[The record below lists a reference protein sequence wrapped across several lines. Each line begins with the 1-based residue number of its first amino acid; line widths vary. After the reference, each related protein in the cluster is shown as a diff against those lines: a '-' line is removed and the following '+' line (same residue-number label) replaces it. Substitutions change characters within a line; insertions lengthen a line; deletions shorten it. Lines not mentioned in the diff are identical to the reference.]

1 MFLDRP
7 RIADA
12 LAGRLAVDSPVTLRG
27 WVRTRRDSKAGF
39 SFIHLH
45 DGSCFE
51 PIQVLAESTLGNY
64 EDEVRRLTT
73 GCSIE
78 VDGTLIAS
86 AGGKQAVEVKAAS
99 IRVLGWVD
107 DPETYPMQPKPHSME
122 FLREQ
127 AHLRARTNLI
137 GAVTRVRNALAQ
149 ATHRFFHSHGFYWV
163 HTPIITASDCE
174 GAGEMF
180 RVSTIDPANPP
191 KTADG
196 KVDYAQ
202 DFFGKPAV
210 DHPPRA
216 VGHAPQPPTARFG
229 LHKSRGVVAKLSA
242 LFALDAFAGGFII
255 DSLAAL
261 WLVRRFEA
269 DPLVIGTV
277 FFWTNLLGGLSGLA
291 AAKLARRFGLV
302 NTMVFT
308 HLPSNVLLILVPLMP
323 NLWSAAAM
331 LFARSCISQMD
342 VPTRQA
348 YTMAVVEPDERSAA
362 SGVTTVARSL
372 GASLSPLLV
381 GPMLANP
388 ALLGLPFF
396 LAGGIKIVYDLL
408 LYRQFVKVPE
418 R

>member
-1 MFLDRP
+1 MFTLWQSLTPD
-7 RIADA
+7 
-12 LAGRLAVDSPVTLRG
+12 GRLLFAARSLRLF
-27 WVRTRRDSKAGF
+27 AYGF
-39 SFIHLH
+39 LSV
-45 DGSCFE
+45 
-51 PIQVLAESTLGNY
+51 VLALYLKSIGLSDADVGLLLSLTLLG
-64 EDEVRRLTT
+64 DTVISLWITTTADHWGRRRMLLL
-73 GCSIE
+73 GA
-78 VDGTLIAS
+78 LLMLF
-86 AGGKQAVEVKAAS
+86 AGA
-99 IRVLGWVD
+99 L
-107 DPETYPMQPKPHSME
+107 
-122 FLREQ
+122 F
-127 AHLRARTNLI
+127 
-137 GAVTRVRNALAQ
+137 AVTRRFEWLLVAGIVGVISPSGKEVGPFLSIEQAALAQ
-149 ATHRFFHSHGFYWV
+149 IVPGDLRTDVFAWYNLAGSFTTAVGAFCGGAATQYMENSGVVGPDVFRPVIWGYAV
-163 HTPIITASDCE
+163 
-174 GAGEMF
+174 AGILLAALF
-180 RVSTIDPANPP
+180 LWLT
-191 KTADG
+191 
-196 KVDYAQ
+196 
-202 DFFGKPAV
+202 PAV
-210 DHPPRA
+210 EHPPRA
-216 VGHAPQPPTARFG
+216 SDSPAPPAARFGFG

-261 WLVRRFEA
+261 WLVRRFDA
-269 DPLVIGTV
+269 DPLMIGTV

-291 AAKLARRFGLV
+291 AAKLARKFGLV

-342 VPTRQA
+342 IPTRQA

-396 LAGGIKIVYDLL
+396 LAGGIKIIYDLL

>member
-1 MFLDRP
+1 MFTLWQSLNSDGRLLFAARSLRLFAYGFLAVVLALYLASLGLSDADVGLLLSLTLLGDTVISLWITTTADHWGRRRMLLIGALLMLFAGALFAVTRQFEWLLLAGIVGVISPSGKEVGPFLSIEQAALAQIVPNERRTETFAWYNLAGSLTTALGAFVGGAATQFMENSGASGPDVYRP
-7 RIADA
+7 VVWGYA
-12 LAGRLAVDSPVTLRG
+12 LAGILLAAL
-27 WVRTRRDSKAGF
+27 F
-39 SFIHLH
+39 L
-45 DGSCFE
+45 
-51 PIQVLAESTLGNY
+51 
-64 EDEVRRLTT
+64 RLT
-73 GCSIE
+73 
-78 VDGTLIAS
+78 
-86 AGGKQAVEVKAAS
+86 
-99 IRVLGWVD
+99 
-107 DPETYPMQPKPHSME
+107 
-122 FLREQ
+122 
-127 AHLRARTNLI
+127 
-137 GAVTRVRNALAQ
+137 
-149 ATHRFFHSHGFYWV
+149 
-163 HTPIITASDCE
+163 
-174 GAGEMF
+174 
-180 RVSTIDPANPP
+180 
-191 KTADG
+191 
-196 KVDYAQ
+196 
-202 DFFGKPAV
+202 PAV

-291 AAKLARRFGLV
+291 AAKLAQKFGLV

-308 HLPSNVLLILVPLMP
+308 HLPSNVLLMLVPLMP
-323 NLWSAAAM
+323 SLWSAAAM

-342 VPTRQA
+342 IPTRQA

-388 ALLGLPFF
+388 ALMGLPFF